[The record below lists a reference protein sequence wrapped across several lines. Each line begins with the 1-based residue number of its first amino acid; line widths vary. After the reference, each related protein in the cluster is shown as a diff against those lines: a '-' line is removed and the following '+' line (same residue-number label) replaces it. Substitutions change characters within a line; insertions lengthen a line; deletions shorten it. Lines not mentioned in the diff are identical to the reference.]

1 MAESAALSLPVA
13 ATSGRRLP
21 FWGDV
26 LRRLV
31 REKPLGLI
39 GAILVVTFLVMAIAA
54 PLIAPFGQSELGAG
68 RRLEGPSASHIFG
81 TDNLGRDVFSR
92 VVYGARVSMTIG
104 FLSIFISTLLALTI
118 GVLSGYFGGI
128 IDMLAQRL
136 VDAFMAFPAL
146 VFLIAV
152 GGMFGN
158 AQIPGLPDQGLFSTR
173 IVVLIISLG
182 LLFGVGSSRIIR
194 SATLSVKSS
203 AFIEASRATGATH
216 TRLIFVHV
224 LPNVMAPTITLAT
237 LGLGGVIL
245 AEAGLAFLGLSVP
258 PDQVTWGG
266 MLRSEARS
274 FMVQAPWLAIFPGLA
289 LSLAVFGFN
298 MLGDALRDILDPR
311 LRGSR

>member
-13 ATSGRRLP
+13 DSGGRRLP
-21 FWGDV
+21 FWVDV

-39 GAILVVTFLVMAIAA
+39 GGILVITFLVMAIAA
-54 PLIAPFGQSELGAG
+54 PLIAPSGPSELGT

-104 FLSIFISTLLALTI
+104 FLAIFIATLISVTI

-152 GGMFGN
+152 GGMFRG
-158 AQIPGLPDQGLFSTR
+158 AQIPGLPQQGLFSTT

-203 AFIEASRATGATH
+203 TYIEASRATGATD

-266 MLRSEARS
+266 MLRTEARS

-298 MLGDALRDILDPR
+298 MLGDALRDLLDPR
-311 LRGSR
+311 LRQQ

>member
-1 MAESAALSLPVA
+1 MAESAALKLPLA
-13 ATSGRRLP
+13 EPGTRRLP
-21 FWGDV
+21 FWVDV
-26 LRRLV
+26 MRRLV
-31 REKPLGLI
+31 REKPLGFVGGLLVI
-39 GAILVVTFLVMAIAA
+39 GFVVMAIAA
-54 PLIAPFGQSELGAG
+54 PLIAPFGHSQLGAG
-68 RRLEGPSASHIFG
+68 GRLEGPSFSHIFG

-104 FLSIFISTLLALTI
+104 FVSIFIATLIALVI

-152 GGMFGN
+152 GGMFSG
-158 AQIPGLPDQGLFSTR
+158 AQIPGLPVQGLFSTR
-173 IVVLIISLG
+173 VVVLIVSLG
-182 LLFGVGSSRIIR
+182 ILFGVGSSRIIR
-194 SATLSVKSS
+194 SATLSVKS
-203 AFIEASRATGATH
+203 ATYIEAARATGATH
-216 TRLIFVHV
+216 GRLIFVHV

-245 AEAGLAFLGLSVP
+245 AESGLSFLGLSVP

-266 MLRSEARS
+266 MLKTEARS

-298 MLGDALRDILDPR
+298 MLGDALRDLLDPR
-311 LRGSR
+311 LRTQ

>member
-1 MAESAALSLPVA
+1 MAESAALNLPIA
-13 ATSGRRLP
+13 AAGSRRLP
-21 FWGDV
+21 FWVDV

-31 REKPLGLI
+31 REKPLGFI
-39 GAILVVTFLVMAIAA
+39 GAILVVMFLVMAIAA
-54 PLIAPFGQSELGAG
+54 PLIAPHGPSELGAG
-68 RRLEGPSASHIFG
+68 RRLAGPSMSHFFG

-92 VVYGARVSMTIG
+92 VIYGARVSMTIG
-104 FLSIFISTLLALTI
+104 FLAIFISTMVALII
-118 GVLSGYFGGI
+118 GILSGYFGGI

-152 GGMFGN
+152 AGMFTD
-158 AQIPGLPDQGLFSTR
+158 AKIPGLPTQGLFSTR

-182 LLFGVGSSRIIR
+182 ILFGVGSSRIIR

-203 AFIEASRATGATH
+203 TYIEAARATGATH

-245 AEAGLAFLGLSVP
+245 AESGLSFLGLSVP

-266 MLRSEARS
+266 MLKSEARS

-298 MLGDALRDILDPR
+298 MLGDALRDLLDPR
-311 LRGSR
+311 LRTQ